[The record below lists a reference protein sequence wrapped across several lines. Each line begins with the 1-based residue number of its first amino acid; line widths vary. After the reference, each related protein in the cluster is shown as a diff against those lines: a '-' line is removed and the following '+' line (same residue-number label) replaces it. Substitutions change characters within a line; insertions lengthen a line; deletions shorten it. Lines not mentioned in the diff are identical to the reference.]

1 MFKDNDFL
9 SLGVS
14 RGNLYKLSE
23 RELPLNERR
32 VVEISFLAEVI
43 AREFYSFYNDGIS
56 VYEIIEA
63 LFLQDS
69 SFLDTRVI
77 EDYKTLESCLSYLKS
92 SEHIDRAVFVEALVN
107 SLSLLGVR
115 LSESD
120 YLYEGHGEETF
131 VYVKNKLA
139 DEAFDVFSQDFSDP
153 RVFYASDLRSATRAV
168 IEDKCEYCLL
178 PLEEKGGVRIPS
190 ISAILYSSDL
200 KINSVSP
207 VFGPDGTADMR
218 YALVSKRF
226 SIPKISPEDDRYLEV
241 RLDNTDNASLSSL
254 FSALD
259 FFGISVYRINS
270 TPRDN
275 DDASSSVTVVFS
287 VIGKSFAN
295 LLTYLSIFY
304 PTYVTVGVYSNLE

>member
-23 RELPLNERR
+23 KELPLNERR
-32 VVEISFLAEVI
+32 VVEISLLAEAI
-43 AREFYSFYNDGIS
+43 AREFCSFYNEGLN

-63 LFLQDS
+63 LFLKS
-69 SFLDTRVI
+69 ESFPDTAVTWDD
-77 EDYKTLESCLSYLKS
+77 EALASAMSYLKS
-92 SEHIDRAVFVEALVN
+92 KEHIDRAVFVEALLS
-107 SLSLLGVR
+107 SLSRLGVS
-115 LSESD
+115 LSEAD
-120 YLYEGHGEETF
+120 YLYEGSGDETF

-153 RVFYASDLRSATRAV
+153 RVFYAPDLRSATRAV

-178 PLEEKGGVRIPS
+178 PLEEKRGVRIPS
-190 ISAILYSSDL
+190 ISMSLYSSDL
-200 KINSVSP
+200 KINSVTP

-218 YALVSKRF
+218 YALVSKHF
-226 SIPKISPEDDRYLEV
+226 SIPVVSKDDDRYLEV
-241 RLDNTDNASLSSL
+241 RLDNTDNVSLSSL
-254 FSALD
+254 FSVLD
-259 FFGISVYRINS
+259 YLGISVYRINS

-275 DDASSSVTVVFS
+275 DDATSSVTIVFS

-295 LLTYLSIFY
+295 LLTYLSIFC